1 MEIYKKEWGD
11 PEDPDGTVVDAD
23 VLSDGSIRISGT
35 DYGKSAR
42 NFSGNEEYDYGL
54 HIPAD
59 QVSQFTLELLRRGF
73 NLKGP
78 LSVSKVERLCRN
90 AEIPC
95 ESWRDI

>member
-11 PEDPDGTVVDAD
+11 PEDPDGTVIDAD
-23 VLSDGSIRISGT
+23 VLADGSIRISGT

-54 HIPAD
+54 HIPVD
-59 QVSQFTLELLRRGF
+59 QLSQFTLELLKRGF

-90 AEIPC
+90 VGIEINT
-95 ESWRDI
+95 WRD

>member
-11 PEDPDGTVVDAD
+11 PEDPDGTVIDAD
-23 VLSDGSIRISGT
+23 VLADGSIRISGT

-59 QVSQFTLELLRRGF
+59 QVSQFTLELLKRGF

-78 LSVSKVERLCRN
+78 LSMSKVEKLCKN
-90 AEIPC
+90 AKITTT
-95 ESWRDI
+95 SWRY

>member
-11 PEDPDGTVVDAD
+11 HEDLDVTVVDDD
-23 VLSDGSIRISGT
+23 VLADGSIRISGT

-59 QVSQFTLELLRRGF
+59 QVSKFTLELLKRGF

-78 LSVSKVERLCRN
+78 LSVSKVERLCKN
-90 AEIPC
+90 AGIPC
-95 ESWRDI
+95 EAWRN

>member
-11 PEDPDGTVVDAD
+11 PEDPDGTVVCAD
-23 VLSDGSIRISGT
+23 VLADGSIRISGT

-59 QVSQFTLELLRRGF
+59 QVSQFTLELLKRGF

-90 AEIPC
+90 VGIEINT
-95 ESWRDI
+95 WRD

>member
-11 PEDPDGTVVDAD
+11 PEDPDGTVIDAD
-23 VLSDGSIRISGT
+23 VLADGSIRISGT

-42 NFSGNEEYDYGL
+42 NFSGSEEYDYGL

-59 QVSQFTLELLRRGF
+59 QVSQFTLELLKRGF

-78 LSVSKVERLCRN
+78 LSVSKVEKLCRN
-90 AEIPC
+90 AGIKV
-95 ESWRDI
+95 ESWRQ

>member
-23 VLSDGSIRISGT
+23 VLADGSIRISGT
-35 DYGKSAR
+35 DYGRSAR

-59 QVSQFTLELLRRGF
+59 QVSKFTLELLKRGF
-73 NLKGP
+73 NLKAP
-78 LSVSKVERLCRN
+78 LSVSKVERLCKN
-90 AEIPC
+90 AGISC
-95 ESWRDI
+95 DRLHS

>member
-11 PEDPDGTVVDAD
+11 PEDPDGTVIDAD
-23 VLSDGSIRISGT
+23 VLADGSIRISIT

-59 QVSQFTLELLRRGF
+59 QVSQFTLELLNRGF
-73 NLKGP
+73 NLKGL
-78 LSVSKVERLCRN
+78 LSVSKVERLCRK
-90 AEIPC
+90 AAIPI
-95 ESWRDI
+95 EVWRD